1 MISSRLGD
9 DGGRELFFVCMET
22 PALISGFESGTP
34 LVGDGFR
41 GIAGVTLDLSTGGT
55 CGDDLRDV
63 EVESRIEA

>member
-1 MISSRLGD
+1 
-9 DGGRELFFVCMET
+9 MET